1 MDRYAYKI
9 KQLLLFFGILISTA
23 SLQASEHYMFR
34 LYLSD
39 KGGEQSRG
47 LTDVNAPLY
56 KPYIEKLEQLH
67 KACYV
72 TQSRWFNTVVLSVS
86 DSNVVEAFKAYS
98 FVDSVQWVWKGD
110 TSMNLTKRV
119 KQEHMYPVDTP
130 LKLKYGYAT
139 DQIKMHRGDRLHAA
153 GYQGDGLRIAV
164 IDAGFKNV
172 DQIGAFDSLRL
183 EGTRNFVTPTRSVFE
198 EDDHGT
204 KVLSCM
210 AANVEGVMLG
220 TAPNARYWLLKS
232 EDPRSEYPVEEDY
245 WVAAVEF
252 ADSVG
257 VDVISSSLGYFQFDN
272 EQLEYPKTALNG
284 NTTLI
289 SRAATMASQRGILL
303 FSSAGNEGN
312 GDWRKITFPADAA
325 QIVTVGAV
333 TSNKKHST
341 FSSVGFTADQR
352 VKPDVVAMGTSCC
365 IINADGEVSYA
376 DGTSFSTPIL
386 AGLAVCLWQA
396 LPHLSNIEMIAL
408 IQGMGNQ
415 YKTPDHELGYGIPD
429 VYKAYRK
436 NRKKAALHIN

>member
-1 MDRYAYKI
+1 
-9 KQLLLFFGILISTA
+9 
-23 SLQASEHYMFR
+23 
-34 LYLSD
+34 
-39 KGGEQSRG
+39 
-47 LTDVNAPLY
+47 
-56 KPYIEKLEQLH
+56 
-67 KACYV
+67 
-72 TQSRWFNTVVLSVS
+72 
-86 DSNVVEAFKAYS
+86 
-98 FVDSVQWVWKGD
+98 
-110 TSMNLTKRV
+110 
-119 KQEHMYPVDTP
+119 MYPVDTP
-130 LKLKYGYAT
+130 LKLKHGYAT

-183 EGTRNFVTPTRSVFE
+183 EGTRNFVTPSRSVFE

-210 AANVEGVMLG
+210 AANIEGIMLG
-220 TAPNARYWLLKS
+220 TAPNAKYWLLKS
-232 EDPRSEYPVEEDY
+232 EDTRSEYPVEEDY

-257 VDVISSSLGYFQFDN
+257 VDVISSSLGYFEFDN

-312 GDWRKITFPADAA
+312 GSWRQITFPADAA

-333 TSNKKHST
+333 TSSKKHSI

-365 IINADGEVSYA
+365 IINAEGEVSYA

-415 YKTPDHELGYGIPD
+415 YKKPDHELGYGIPD
-429 VYKAYRK
+429 VYKAYKK

>member
-1 MDRYAYKI
+1 MDRYVYKI
-9 KQLLLFFGILISTA
+9 KQLLLFFGILIFSA

-39 KGGEQSRG
+39 KGGEQSQG

-56 KPYIEKLEQLH
+56 KPYIQKLEKQH

-86 DSNVVEAFKAYS
+86 DSSIVEQFKAHS

-110 TSMNLTKRV
+110 TSLNLRKRV

-130 LKLKYGYAT
+130 LKLKHGYAT

-183 EGTRNFVTPTRSVFE
+183 EGTRNFVTPSRSVFE

-210 AANVEGVMLG
+210 AANIEGIMLG
-220 TAPNARYWLLKS
+220 TAPNAKYWLLKS

-257 VDVISSSLGYFQFDN
+257 VDVISSSLGYFEFDN

-312 GDWRKITFPADAA
+312 GSWRQITFPADAA

-333 TSNKKHST
+333 TSSKKHST

-415 YKTPDHELGYGIPD
+415 SKKPDHELGYGIPD
-429 VYKAYRK
+429 VYKAYKK

>member
-1 MDRYAYKI
+1 
-9 KQLLLFFGILISTA
+9 
-23 SLQASEHYMFR
+23 MFR

-39 KGGEQSRG
+39 KGGEQSQG

-56 KPYIEKLEQLH
+56 KPYIQKLEKQH
-67 KACYV
+67 KACSV

-86 DSNVVEAFKAYS
+86 DSSIVEQFKAHS

-110 TSMNLTKRV
+110 TSLNLRKRV

-130 LKLKYGYAT
+130 LKLKHGYAT

-183 EGTRNFVTPTRSVFE
+183 EGTRNFVTPSRSVFE

-210 AANVEGVMLG
+210 AANIEGIMLG
-220 TAPNARYWLLKS
+220 TAPNAKYWLLKS

-257 VDVISSSLGYFQFDN
+257 VDVISSSLGYFEFDN

-312 GDWRKITFPADAA
+312 GSWRQITFPADAA

-333 TSNKKHST
+333 TSSKKHST

-415 YKTPDHELGYGIPD
+415 SKKPDHELGYGIPD
-429 VYKAYRK
+429 VYKAYKK

>member
-1 MDRYAYKI
+1 MDRYVYKI
-9 KQLLLFFGILISTA
+9 KQHFLFFLILISPA
-23 SLQASEHYMFR
+23 FLQASEHYMFR

-39 KGGEQSRG
+39 KGGEQSHG
-47 LTDVNAPLY
+47 SVYVDAPLY
-56 KPYIEKLEQLH
+56 KPYVEKLEQLH
-67 KACYV
+67 KANYV

-86 DSNVVEAFKAYS
+86 DSSVVEAFKS
-98 FVDSVQWVWKGD
+98 HNFVDSVQWVWKGD
-110 TSMNLTKRV
+110 TSLNLTKRV

-130 LKLKYGYAT
+130 LQLKYGYAT

-153 GYQGDGLRIAV
+153 GYRGEGLCIAV

-172 DQIGAFDSLRL
+172 DQIAAFDSLRL

-210 AANVEGVMLG
+210 AANIEGVMLG
-220 TAPNARYWLLKS
+220 TAPNAKYWLLKS

-252 ADSVG
+252 ADSIG
-257 VDVISSSLGYFQFDN
+257 VDVISSSLGYFEFDN
-272 EQLEYPKTALNG
+272 EQLEYPKAALNG

-312 GDWRKITFPADAA
+312 GDWRQITFPADAA

-333 TSNKKHST
+333 TSRKKHST
-341 FSSVGFTADQR
+341 FSSVGFTADHR

-365 IINADGEVSYA
+365 IINAKGEVSYA

-408 IQGMGNQ
+408 IRGMGDQ
-415 YKTPDHELGYGIPD
+415 YKKPDHELGYGIPD
-429 VYKAYRK
+429 IYKAYRK